1 MKKKFDTLFDPYKE
15 IAYNWLVK
23 EVFFCTAAIPIAL
36 LWAAH
41 FFIVQSIPPLR
52 YAPIYEN
59 VQITPLGRDEIFI
72 VEGLILNQEKR

>member
-1 MKKKFDTLFDPYKE
+1 MKKKFDTIIKKLLTTDMLKS
-15 IAYNWLVK
+15 
-23 EVFFCTAAIPIAL
+23 FFCTAAIPIAL

-72 VEGLILNQEKR
+72 VEGLILNQE